1 MNASVF
7 IAVLKSFF
15 LVTVRVCARKFFSFA
30 TTFAN
35 LIFFVPLSKSLSQDF
50 GHILPETFML
60 KVNFRFFSHCKQPC
74 YLPIGKTCL
83 GSAAA
88 LFAFYTADESRKMVK
103 NAFYL
108 HPRKCI
114 YNFFFF

>member
-1 MNASVF
+1 M
-7 IAVLKSFF
+7 IEEL
-15 LVTVRVCARKFFSFA
+15 LRTVPRVCARKYFSFA

-88 LFAFYTADESRKMVK
+88 LLDGVSPSVFRCTSTPMETGPIDACVET
-103 NAFYL
+103 
-108 HPRKCI
+108 
-114 YNFFFF
+114 